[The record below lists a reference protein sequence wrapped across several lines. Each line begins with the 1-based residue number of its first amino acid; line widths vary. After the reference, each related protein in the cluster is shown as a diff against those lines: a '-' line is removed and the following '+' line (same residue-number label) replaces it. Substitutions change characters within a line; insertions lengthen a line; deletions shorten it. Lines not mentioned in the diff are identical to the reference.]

1 MCGIIGILYK
11 NKHVATDLV
20 KGLKLLEYR
29 GYDSA
34 GIATI
39 SNGNLLV
46 EKDRGR
52 IDELNIKLGFDQM
65 SGYVGIAHT
74 RWATHGAPD
83 KINAHPHTDCD
94 NRIAVVHNGIIDNYN
109 EIKAELIRKGH
120 VFKSLTDTEVIPH
133 LIEDYIKN
141 GYGFR
146 EAVLETVSRLEG
158 AYALGIISLYEP
170 EVIVGVKQLSPLVVG
185 VSESGMYIASDINSL
200 SPFTK
205 DVIVLDDGEI
215 VFLSLDGYEIL
226 KIANRQKV
234 DKQPMTI
241 EIDTQFADKEGYV
254 HYMLKEIFEQPVVL
268 NYSIRVQ
275 EHYLNLMAE
284 LLDRSKEI
292 FIIGAGTS
300 YHAALL
306 GSMILSRIARLT
318 AIPVIASE
326 FVAQY
331 GDVVSVD
338 SSVLAISQSGETIDV
353 LKAIE
358 FAKSRAATILGI
370 TNTLASTL
378 TRVCRVYIHQHSL
391 PEIGVAATKTFTGQ
405 LAVLYRLA
413 MVAGKMRGKLS
424 QREMDEMKIE
434 INKIPS
440 IVKNVLDKVDPVV
453 RELAKKYSKTKYFI
467 FLGRGL
473 NYPIALEGRLKMLE
487 ITYIPSLAYPAGESK
502 HGPISLVEEGVPV
515 VFVAPPDET
524 RKFIIGN
531 MEEMKARKATII
543 TIGEADDTELMELS
557 DDYIAMPK
565 MNPLFSPIPYVVP
578 LQLFA
583 YYTAILLGRDPDKPR
598 NLAKSVTVL

>member
-1 MCGIIGILYK
+1 MCGIIGILYRDK
-11 NKHVATDLV
+11 GVAASLV
-20 KGLKLLEYR
+20 RGLKLLEYR

-39 SNGNLLV
+39 HGESLV
-46 EKDRGR
+46 IEKDKGR
-52 IDELNIKLGFDQM
+52 IDDLNMKLGFDKM
-65 SGYVGIAHT
+65 PGSVGVAHT

-83 KINAHPHTDCD
+83 KLNAHPHTDCD
-94 NRIAVVHNGIIDNYN
+94 NKIAVVHNGIIDNYN
-109 EIKAELIRKGH
+109 ELKNELSRKGH
-120 VFKSLTDTEVIPH
+120 IFKSLTDTEVIPH

-141 GYGFR
+141 GYSFKD
-146 EAVLETVSRLEG
+146 AVMETVSRLEG

-170 EVIVGVKQLSPLVVG
+170 NLLVGVKQLSPLVVG
-185 VSESGMYIASDINSL
+185 IADDGMYLSSDINSL
-200 SPFTK
+200 SPFTRK
-205 DVIVLDDGEI
+205 IIILDDGEI
-215 VFLSLDGYEIL
+215 VFLRHGDYEIYRISSGERVH
-226 KIANRQKV
+226 KEPVVI
-234 DKQPMTI
+234 D
-241 EIDTQFADKEGYV
+241 IDTQFADKEGYV
-254 HYMLKEIFEQPVVL
+254 HYMLKEIFEQPIVL

-284 LLDRSKEI
+284 LLDRSRDI

-318 AIPVIASE
+318 SIPVIASE
-326 FVAQY
+326 FVARY

-338 SSVLAISQSGETIDV
+338 SSLLAISQSGETIDV
-353 LKAIE
+353 LKALE

-413 MVAGKMRGKLS
+413 MVAGKRRGKLS
-424 QREMDEMKIE
+424 QREMDEMKLE
-434 INKIPS
+434 ITKVPS
-440 IVKNVLDKVDPVV
+440 VVKSVLDKVDPIVKD
-453 RELAKKYSKTKYFI
+453 LAKKYCKSKYFI

-502 HGPISLVEEGVPV
+502 HGPISLIEEGVPV
-515 VFVAPPDET
+515 VFIAPPDET
-524 RKFIIGN
+524 RKLIIGN
-531 MEEMKARKATII
+531 MEEMRARKATII
-543 TIGEADDTELMELS
+543 TIGDEDDADLMELS
-557 DDYIAMPK
+557 DDYIPMPK
-565 MNPLFSPIPYVVP
+565 VNPLFSPIPYVVP

-583 YYTAILLGRDPDKPR
+583 YYTAITLGRDPDKPR